1 MPVSVDVARLV
12 AHLDSS
18 DAGESE
24 RAKQALA
31 SLPQMIKR
39 VSMIDGSRALRAAF
53 KPLPTAKP
61 DEEIAANLIRL
72 AAISPK
78 AVHLEMLRKD
88 FSKLPPAAQDA
99 ATELAA
105 ALPGRFAA
113 ETVLDWCDACSERQ
127 PPMMPPVAR
136 MRRQPESA
144 LVYFPSL
151 LHLATDPFRCLAISF
166 LADKFLEASE
176 PFRTQFP
183 RWSRE
188 VLGLLKHHEARL
200 AEPGLDVASPDAAES
215 LDGPAETITGAPE
228 AAEKPV
234 DDAHDAQLQ
243 PCEDPLQRHF
253 AFVDEPEPEP
263 VAVVAPE
270 PKPAAEATAD
280 APAAGEEGPF
290 LPPWAEPYTL
300 HRLACGALLMMLERF
315 PLETSK
321 PALERALAS
330 GDVLQMCCAS
340 AAWLRNELPLPEGI
354 AEALAGDPVVRRQ
367 FRKILDERGKSDL
380 FPADQYTAPAFA
392 AADLTEWLVM
402 SPLAAPGSDLELM
415 ETLQVAP
422 PGEGGTATEVYLFR
436 FRAAPGRP
444 FAEKGWMAGIA
455 GPFPAGAVPL
465 ERGKRSGSVFRSWE
479 EQPPGE
485 HAKEIALQMAAER
498 EELDDED
505 DDEDEAD

>member
-18 DAGESE
+18 DLGESE

-39 VSMIDGSRALRAAF
+39 VSMIDGSRALRAAL
-53 KPLPTAKP
+53 KPLPSAKP

-166 LADKFLEASE
+166 LADKFFEASE
-176 PFRTQFP
+176 PFRIQFP

-188 VLGLLKHHEARL
+188 VLGLLAHHEARL
-200 AEPGLDVASPDAAES
+200 AEPGLDVASPDEAEGTDAPSERAAA
-215 LDGPAETITGAPE
+215 GPDSVEEPRGSEPAPF
-228 AAEKPV
+228 
-234 DDAHDAQLQ
+234 D
-243 PCEDPLQRHF
+243 EDPAQRHF
-253 AFVDEPEPEP
+253 FFVDEPEPER
-263 VAVVAPE
+263 AAAVAPE
-270 PKPAAEATAD
+270 T
-280 APAAGEEGPF
+280 APAGEAAADVSATGDEGPF
-290 LPPWAEPYTL
+290 VPPWAEPYTL
-300 HRLACGALLMMLERF
+300 HRLARGALLMMLERF

-330 GDVLQMCCAS
+330 GDVLQACCAS
-340 AAWLRNELPLPEGI
+340 AAWLRNDLPLPEGL
-354 AEALAGDPVVRRQ
+354 AATLAGDPVVRRQ

-380 FPADQYTAPAFA
+380 FPAEQYTAPAFA

-422 PGEGGTATEVYLFR
+422 PGEGGAATEVYIFR

-444 FAEKGWMAGIA
+444 FAERGWMAGIA

-465 ERGKRSGSVFRSWE
+465 ERGKRSGSVFRSWDE
-479 EQPPGE
+479 LPPGE

-498 EELDDED
+498 EELDDDED
-505 DDEDEAD
+505 DDDQPA